1 MSFVRPIVSTL
12 ADVVSLTAVRRCLPC
27 SCVILDKAKGRLAD
41 VAAAADT
48 VTEEEDGEAAKG
60 EAEEEAGKGE
70 AEEKR
75 GGGAE
80 EEGEGPEEEGEGPE
94 EEEEEEG
101 NRRQR
106 LTCEGMECRA
116 GCGTGKGCRPRPCR
130 TAPACRGCCKG
141 CLVSVAGKGT
151 RAAAVAKDGTL
162 VSEEDGTM
170 SGDEEEEEGA
180 GPADWWLS
188 WFACNIKSY
197 SIETEDPGNSM
208 VETWVMKESDH

>member
-1 MSFVRPIVSTL
+1 M
-12 ADVVSLTAVRRCLPC
+12 
-27 SCVILDKAKGRLAD
+27 DKAKGRLAD

-80 EEGEGPEEEGEGPE
+80 EEGEGPEEE
-94 EEEEEEG
+94 EEEEEG

-141 CLVSVAGKGT
+141 CLVSVAGKGR
-151 RAAAVAKDGTL
+151 RAAAVAKEGAL
-162 VSEEDGTM
+162 VSEEDWAV
-170 SGDEEEEEGA
+170 SGAADEEEA
-180 GPADWWLS
+180 GPADW
-188 WFACNIKSY
+188 
-197 SIETEDPGNSM
+197 
-208 VETWVMKESDH
+208 